1 MDEQEFTRRVEEVK
15 SAEADKR
22 EDIEDK
28 YLELQAQGENEITKR
43 LLDKHTEELLKLKEK

>member
-1 MDEQEFTRRVEEVK
+1 MK

-43 LLDKHTEELLKLKEK
+43 LLDKHTEELLKLKQK